1 MNLLDIFTESTLPEQ
16 LTELSTEKLAQ
27 YKKAASADATAAD
40 QRGDYE
46 KGHKR
51 FKGIVK
57 ATQKQFANDA
67 KAGVAEGNKK
77 KKKKKKSSQ
86 SLRGYFFPG
95 YAYYGAGDS
104 GEGGGGDG
112 GGGESKNHGMEE
124 AKGLKKRVRIVKGSE
139 AGKTGTIGEVRHG
152 AFKGAPK
159 TFTVDIDGG
168 GSIQLP
174 KEALRL
180 LKDQG
185 MAECAGPAT
194 HRIGLTVTDPNH
206 PMVSKRDETY
216 HKTVRVTGDDREKA
230 INGAIA
236 HYRRKGYK
244 VHDHHYIGTVDEA
257 QLDELSP
264 KTLGSYAKKAAV
276 DAKFLGHQAGAQQG
290 DAMAHAKRPGDGA
303 DAGSDIDDRAHK
315 RLKGVNRAVDK
326 LTRIDEFAPPG
337 GDDDEYDLLVKL
349 VKMWWLGDERQ
360 HAKAA
365 QTLASMGIDIDEDD
379 PNIILR
385 KGTQFLKFPM
395 DDFQPGVAEGSLN
408 ELSKNTLKSYS
419 RERGT
424 TIHQDQRDADRARDT
439 AADKKKHG
447 NTRAAAD
454 WEDEASWLDK
464 RAEKG
469 AKGVAQAAI
478 KIAKKGMAEGLKS
491 MYHNAVAKH
500 YGRKADDA
508 FDNGDEEGF
517 KKSMDKN
524 ISHKLKAGEKIPQVR
539 DPKKFQQGM
548 AEGFNAEYDDEA
560 GMAHTNLHT
569 IARSAQGLLDTIN
582 DEENLPEWVQEKI
595 VKAQA
600 MLVAAWDYLK
610 SQEEQGIDPRMGMN
624 EMSGVGGV
632 NSYREIQTFKNPP
645 SRDPQDRLPSHIKIL
660 IQQLKRDPKYTPE
673 QRLELIQNLVS
684 QHTIDRKIGEDI
696 SVDGRALEAGA
707 IVYNGAIGVGEVLGS
722 DGRTVRVRS
731 WEGRENRLAPSTV
744 RFVAN
749 RETQPTLYT
758 WKGRP
763 QVGVLDRLNQ
773 RFRERD
779 QALAEQQLAELSF
792 LGSECTKD
800 CSGHRAGYEWS
811 HRKGLRQGNSPYSPS
826 FNKGAALAV
835 AGK

>member
-67 KAGVAEGNKK
+67 KAGVAE
-77 KKKKKKSSQ
+77 
-86 SLRGYFFPG
+86 
-95 YAYYGAGDS
+95 
-104 GEGGGGDG
+104 
-112 GGGESKNHGMEE
+112 
-124 AKGLKKRVRIVKGSE
+124 AKGLTKRVRIVKGPE

-185 MAECAGPAT
+185 VE
-194 HRIGLTVTDPNH
+194 
-206 PMVSKRDETY
+206 
-216 HKTVRVTGDDREKA
+216 
-230 INGAIA
+230 
-236 HYRRKGYK
+236 
-244 VHDHHYIGTVDEA
+244 
-257 QLDELSP
+257 
-264 KTLGSYAKKAAV
+264 
-276 DAKFLGHQAGAQQG
+276 
-290 DAMAHAKRPGDGA
+290 
-303 DAGSDIDDRAHK
+303 
-315 RLKGVNRAVDK
+315 
-326 LTRIDEFAPPG
+326 
-337 GDDDEYDLLVKL
+337 
-349 VKMWWLGDERQ
+349 
-360 HAKAA
+360 
-365 QTLASMGIDIDEDD
+365 
-379 PNIILR
+379 
-385 KGTQFLKFPM
+385 
-395 DDFQPGVAEGSLN
+395 EGSLN

-447 NTRAAAD
+447 NTKAAAD

-478 KIAKKGMAEGLKS
+478 KIAKK
-491 MYHNAVAKH
+491 
-500 YGRKADDA
+500 
-508 FDNGDEEGF
+508 
-517 KKSMDKN
+517 
-524 ISHKLKAGEKIPQVR
+524 
-539 DPKKFQQGM
+539 GM

-624 EMSGVGGV
+624 EMSRVGGV
-632 NSYREIQTFKNPP
+632 GDYRQIQTFKNPP

-684 QHTIDRKIGEDI
+684 QHTIDRQIEENVSIDA
-696 SVDGRALEAGA
+696 RALEAGS
-707 IVYNGAIGVGEVLGS
+707 IVYNGAIGVGEVLSS
-722 DGRTVRVRS
+722 DGRTVRVRN

-773 RFRERD
+773 RFQERD

>member
-1 MNLLDIFTESTLPEQ
+1 MNLLDIFTEN
-16 LTELSTEKLAQ
+16 EKIGGMPADKFDAAMARLKQRASQ
-27 YKKAASADATAAD
+27 GPLKTVWDPVKRVYKN
-40 QRGDYE
+40 
-46 KGHKR
+46 
-51 FKGIVK
+51 VPV
-57 ATQKQFANDA
+57 NPP
-67 KAGVAEGNKK
+67 KAGMTENAEGLNV
-77 KKKKKKSSQ
+77 
-86 SLRGYFFPG
+86 
-95 YAYYGAGDS
+95 GDDVIITGNVEFQGKTGVIDS
-104 GEGGGGDG
+104 FGQDNRFVVVNLY
-112 GGGESKNHGMEE
+112 NHGRHSFHSSDVSVNHYADSDEEEADNRSGVAE
-124 AKGLKKRVRIVKGSE
+124 AKGLKKRVRIVKGPE

-152 AFKGAPK
+152 AYKGAPK

-180 LKDQG
+180 LKDQSVAEGTKLVADGSVINVYYNGTHIGNIFTSTTKDTPYKAYSKHWDMSRLFKSKKAATDWLTQTHQTAIKEEAQEQG
-185 MAECAGPAT
+185 MAE
-194 HRIGLTVTDPNH
+194 
-206 PMVSKRDETY
+206 VSL
-216 HKTVRVTGDDREKA
+216 
-230 INGAIA
+230 N
-236 HYRRKGYK
+236 
-244 VHDHHYIGTVDEA
+244 
-257 QLDELSP
+257 
-264 KTLGSYAKKAAV
+264 
-276 DAKFLGHQAGAQQG
+276 
-290 DAMAHAKRPGDGA
+290 
-303 DAGSDIDDRAHK
+303 
-315 RLKGVNRAVDK
+315 
-326 LTRIDEFAPPG
+326 EFASEPSDG

-385 KGTQFLKFPM
+385 RGTQFLEFPM
-395 DDFQPGVAEGSLN
+395 DDFQPGVAEATGDERFDTMMSKIGQPAMQKAQQDRK
-408 ELSKNTLKSYS
+408 LSSIQSVADAMCNNLKCDYDDL
-419 RERGT
+419 T
-424 TIHQDQRDADRARDT
+424 DQDLEFIA
-439 AADKKKHG
+439 G
-447 NTRAAAD
+447 
-454 WEDEASWLDK
+454 EA
-464 RAEKG
+464 G
-469 AKGVAQAAI
+469 A
-478 KIAKKGMAEGLKS
+478 S
-491 MYHNAVAKH
+491 MYEVISALGRQKFNAK
-500 YGRKADDA
+500 R
-508 FDNGDEEGF
+508 
-517 KKSMDKN
+517 N
-524 ISHKLKAGEKIPQVR
+524 ISKWDDEDINEQV
-539 DPKKFQQGM
+539 M

-600 MLVAAWDYLK
+600 MLSAAWDYLK

-632 NSYREIQTFKNPP
+632 KPADLYRQVQTFKKPP
-645 SRDPQDRLPSHIKIL
+645 ATERPVPQHVQYAIDRV
-660 IQQLKRDPKYTPE
+660 KRDPKYTLE
-673 QRLELIQNLVS
+673 QRAEIIQNLIS

-696 SVDGRALEAGA
+696 TVDGRALEAGA

-749 RETQPTLYT
+749 LETQPDLYT

-773 RFRERD
+773 RFQERD
-779 QALAEQQLAELSF
+779 QALAEQHLAELSF

-800 CSGHRAGYEWS
+800 CSGHRAGYNWS
-811 HRKGLRQGNSPYSPS
+811 HSKGLRQGNSPYSPS

>member
-1 MNLLDIFTESTLPEQ
+1 MNLLDIFTENEKIGGMPADKFDAAMARLKQRASQGPLKTVWDPVKRVYKNVPVNPPKPGM
-16 LTELSTEKLAQ
+16 TENAEGLNVGDDVIITGNVEFQGKTGVIDSFGQDNRFVVVNL
-27 YKKAASADATAAD
+27 YNHGRHSFHSSDVSVNDYADSDEEEARMYDSGAFD
-40 QRGDYE
+40 RS
-46 KGHKR
+46 
-51 FKGIVK
+51 
-57 ATQKQFANDA
+57 
-67 KAGVAEGNKK
+67 GVAEGK

-104 GEGGGGDG
+104 GE

-152 AFKGAPK
+152 AYKGAPK

-180 LKDQG
+180 LKDQ
-185 MAECAGPAT
+185 
-194 HRIGLTVTDPNH
+194 
-206 PMVSKRDETY
+206 
-216 HKTVRVTGDDREKA
+216 
-230 INGAIA
+230 
-236 HYRRKGYK
+236 
-244 VHDHHYIGTVDEA
+244 
-257 QLDELSP
+257 
-264 KTLGSYAKKAAV
+264 
-276 DAKFLGHQAGAQQG
+276 
-290 DAMAHAKRPGDGA
+290 
-303 DAGSDIDDRAHK
+303 
-315 RLKGVNRAVDK
+315 
-326 LTRIDEFAPPG
+326 
-337 GDDDEYDLLVKL
+337 
-349 VKMWWLGDERQ
+349 
-360 HAKAA
+360 
-365 QTLASMGIDIDEDD
+365 
-379 PNIILR
+379 
-385 KGTQFLKFPM
+385 
-395 DDFQPGVAEGSLN
+395 GVAEGSLN

-447 NTRAAAD
+447 NTKAAAD
-454 WEDEASWLDK
+454 WNDEASWLDK

-478 KIAKKGMAEGLKS
+478 KIAKK
-491 MYHNAVAKH
+491 
-500 YGRKADDA
+500 
-508 FDNGDEEGF
+508 
-517 KKSMDKN
+517 
-524 ISHKLKAGEKIPQVR
+524 
-539 DPKKFQQGM
+539 GM

-773 RFRERD
+773 RFQERD
-779 QALAEQQLAELSF
+779 QDRAQQHLAELSF

-800 CSGHRAGYEWS
+800 CSGHRAGYDWS
-811 HRKGLRQGNSPYSPS
+811 HSKGLRQANSPYSPS

>member
-1 MNLLDIFTESTLPEQ
+1 MNLLDIFTENTLPGQ
-16 LTELSTEKLAQ
+16 LTELSTEKLAK

-67 KAGVAEGNKK
+67 KA
-77 KKKKKKSSQ
+77 
-86 SLRGYFFPG
+86 
-95 YAYYGAGDS
+95 
-104 GEGGGGDG
+104 
-112 GGGESKNHGMEE
+112 
-124 AKGLKKRVRIVKGSE
+124 
-139 AGKTGTIGEVRHG
+139 
-152 AFKGAPK
+152 
-159 TFTVDIDGG
+159 
-168 GSIQLP
+168 
-174 KEALRL
+174 
-180 LKDQG
+180 
-185 MAECAGPAT
+185 
-194 HRIGLTVTDPNH
+194 
-206 PMVSKRDETY
+206 
-216 HKTVRVTGDDREKA
+216 
-230 INGAIA
+230 
-236 HYRRKGYK
+236 
-244 VHDHHYIGTVDEA
+244 
-257 QLDELSP
+257 
-264 KTLGSYAKKAAV
+264 
-276 DAKFLGHQAGAQQG
+276 
-290 DAMAHAKRPGDGA
+290 
-303 DAGSDIDDRAHK
+303 
-315 RLKGVNRAVDK
+315 
-326 LTRIDEFAPPG
+326 
-337 GDDDEYDLLVKL
+337 
-349 VKMWWLGDERQ
+349 
-360 HAKAA
+360 
-365 QTLASMGIDIDEDD
+365 
-379 PNIILR
+379 
-385 KGTQFLKFPM
+385 
-395 DDFQPGVAEGSLN
+395 GVAEGSLN

-447 NTRAAAD
+447 NTKSAAD
-454 WEDEASWLDK
+454 WDDEARWLDK

-478 KIAKKGMAEGLKS
+478 KIAKKGMAEG
-491 MYHNAVAKH
+491 
-500 YGRKADDA
+500 
-508 FDNGDEEGF
+508 
-517 KKSMDKN
+517 
-524 ISHKLKAGEKIPQVR
+524 
-539 DPKKFQQGM
+539 
-548 AEGFNAEYDDEA
+548 FNAEYDDEA
-560 GMAHTNLHT
+560 GMALTNLHT
-569 IARSAQGLLDTIN
+569 FARSAQGLLDTIN

-632 NSYREIQTFKNPP
+632 KPTDLYRQVQTFKKPP
-645 SRDPQDRLPSHIKIL
+645 ATERPVPQHVQHAIDRV
-660 IQQLKRDPKYTPE
+660 KRDPKYTLE
-673 QRLELIQNLVS
+673 QRAEIIQNLIS

-696 SVDGRALEAGA
+696 TVDGRALEAGA